1 MGVLPDAALIDA
13 LAALLSGYGTLTL
26 HLAQNNVSITRATV
40 LTDFTEAN
48 FSGYVAQNIGTWAT
62 PALDSVNHRSYA
74 AAPALSFQNTT
85 GAVGNSIYAVY
96 ATNAAGHL
104 VYAEE
109 VAGGPSVPVDMT
121 TSGKT
126 FVYTPTY
133 YQYSFASTSP

>member
-1 MGVLPDAALIDA
+1 MGVFPDSGLIDA
-13 LAALLSGYGTLTL
+13 LAALLSGYGPLTL
-26 HLAQNNVSITRATV
+26 RLAKNNVTITRATV

-48 FSGYVAQNIGTWAT
+48 YSGYAPQTLGTFAT

-85 GAVGNSIYAVY
+85 GSVGNSIYAVY
-96 ATNAAGHL
+96 ATNGAGHL

-121 TSGKT
+121 TAGKT
-126 FVYTPTY
+126 FVYTPTF
-133 YQYSFASTSP
+133 YQYSQASTSP